1 MLAMSFAANP
11 IAETREE
18 KTRREQAAIKDP
30 MELHFAKLRE
40 TERRKAAL
48 APRQY
53 WDD

>member
-1 MLAMSFAANP
+1 MLAMTFAANP
-11 IAETREE
+11 MAETREE
-18 KTRREQAAIKDP
+18 KTRREQAQIIDP

-40 TERRKAAL
+40 TERRKAER